1 MIIRNKKLLK
11 IVGIPRCYSH
21 GITASCVT
29 EKRRERPSA
38 RNRKRERQTKMK
50 IRLVK
55 VKKGQ
60 MKLHEAIKNALAKKG
75 ARAGILIDKL
85 TANKKAVVWIPA
97 ELDAIAEELRYL
109 AFQIRNLKN
118 AKKATEEA

>member
-1 MIIRNKKLLK
+1 MCHRK
-11 IVGIPRCYSH
+11 
-21 GITASCVT
+21 T
-29 EKRRERPSA
+29 EGKALREKTE
-38 RNRKRERQTKMK
+38 KRERQTKMK

>member
-1 MIIRNKKLLK
+1 
-11 IVGIPRCYSH
+11 
-21 GITASCVT
+21 
-29 EKRRERPSA
+29 
-38 RNRKRERQTKMK
+38 MK

-97 ELDAIAEELRYL
+97 ELDAIAEELRDL
-109 AFQIRNLKN
+109 AFEIRNRKS

>member
-1 MIIRNKKLLK
+1 
-11 IVGIPRCYSH
+11 
-21 GITASCVT
+21 
-29 EKRRERPSA
+29 
-38 RNRKRERQTKMK
+38 MK

-85 TANKKAVVWIPA
+85 TANK
-97 ELDAIAEELRYL
+97 
-109 AFQIRNLKN
+109 
-118 AKKATEEA
+118 

>member
-1 MIIRNKKLLK
+1 
-11 IVGIPRCYSH
+11 
-21 GITASCVT
+21 
-29 EKRRERPSA
+29 
-38 RNRKRERQTKMK
+38 MK
-50 IRLVK
+50 IRPVK

-75 ARAGILIDKL
+75 ARVGILLDRL

>member
-1 MIIRNKKLLK
+1 
-11 IVGIPRCYSH
+11 
-21 GITASCVT
+21 
-29 EKRRERPSA
+29 
-38 RNRKRERQTKMK
+38 MK

-75 ARAGILIDKL
+75 ARAGILIDTL
-85 TANKKAVVWIPA
+85 TANKKAVVWIPS

>member
-1 MIIRNKKLLK
+1 MQGRRIKVVAERT
-11 IVGIPRCYSH
+11 
-21 GITASCVT
+21 IT
-29 EKRRERPSA
+29 
-38 RNRKRERQTKMK
+38 
-50 IRLVK
+50 I
-55 VKKGQ
+55 KKGRV
-60 MKLHEAIKNALAKKG
+60 KLREAIKNALAKKG

>member
-1 MIIRNKKLLK
+1 M
-11 IVGIPRCYSH
+11 
-21 GITASCVT
+21 
-29 EKRRERPSA
+29 
-38 RNRKRERQTKMK
+38 QQ
-50 IRLVK
+50 VK
-55 VKKGQ
+55 VIKVKPGRD
-60 MKLHEAIKNALAKKG
+60 KLREEIKNELARKG

>member
-1 MIIRNKKLLK
+1 
-11 IVGIPRCYSH
+11 
-21 GITASCVT
+21 
-29 EKRRERPSA
+29 
-38 RNRKRERQTKMK
+38 MK
-50 IRLVK
+50 IRPVK

-75 ARAGILIDKL
+75 ARAGILIDRL

-97 ELDAIAEELRYL
+97 ELDAIAAELRYL

>member
-1 MIIRNKKLLK
+1 
-11 IVGIPRCYSH
+11 
-21 GITASCVT
+21 
-29 EKRRERPSA
+29 
-38 RNRKRERQTKMK
+38 MK

-109 AFQIRNLKN
+109 AFQSRNLKN

>member
-1 MIIRNKKLLK
+1 
-11 IVGIPRCYSH
+11 
-21 GITASCVT
+21 
-29 EKRRERPSA
+29 
-38 RNRKRERQTKMK
+38 MK
-50 IRLVK
+50 IRPVK

-60 MKLHEAIKNALAKKG
+60 MKIHEALKNALAKKG
-75 ARAGILIDKL
+75 ARAGILIDRL